1 MKNYILSILF
11 LFTTRSLLA
20 QDPFDPFEKTNKTIL
35 DIDPNKHILGIKIGA
50 SKEQIIKEFGKP
62 TGSINLKGDSKM
74 LIYGARVGFFFQD
87 NKMTGALIDEHNLIS
102 WTVSE
107 RVVKHPA
114 LSRFKWVLS
123 NGIKEGI
130 GLDKVKKIL
139 GKKFISERNY
149 EGHFIDGKCKI
160 ILRFSHYTNE
170 GEKDSAYK
178 ISSIQIYIQ

>member
-1 MKNYILSILF
+1 MKNCILIILF
-11 LFTTRSLLA
+11 LFSTLSLLA
-20 QDPFDPFEKTNKTIL
+20 EDPFDPFEKRNNTVL
-35 DIDPNKHILGIKIGA
+35 DIDPDKHILGIKLGT

-87 NKMTGALIDEHNLIS
+87 DKMTGAQIDEHNLIS
-102 WTVSE
+102 WSISN
-107 RVVKHPA
+107 RVVKHPV

-123 NGIKEGI
+123 NGIKEGV
-130 GLDKVKKIL
+130 GLDQVKKIL
-139 GKKFISERNY
+139 GNKYKSKRNY
-149 EGHFIDGKCKI
+149 EGHFIKGKCKI
-160 ILRFSHYTNE
+160 ILKFSHYTNE